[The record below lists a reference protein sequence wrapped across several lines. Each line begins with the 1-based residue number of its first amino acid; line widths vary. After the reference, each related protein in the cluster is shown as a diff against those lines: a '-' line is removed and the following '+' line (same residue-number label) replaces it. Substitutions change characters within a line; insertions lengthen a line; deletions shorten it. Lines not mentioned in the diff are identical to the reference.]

1 MDATR
6 CIIVHLAATQSLQHT
21 IGDRT
26 IPLWYYGLVVGVVA
40 VILVQVSHLSYLLWE
55 LYSHHGKF
63 LSDVKI
69 SMQTAPSVLK
79 RHSDR
84 VSLVS

>member
-40 VILVQVSHLSYLLWE
+40 VILVQVSLLTYM
-55 LYSHHGKF
+55 LG
-63 LSDVKI
+63 
-69 SMQTAPSVLK
+69 T
-79 RHSDR
+79 
-84 VSLVS
+84 